1 MLDQAAL
8 RISRE
13 REVSQPRT
21 SLLLLPDLLRHALAS
36 LALGFAALA
45 RRPGSDRSLLQELQ
59 STWRRSRLGGSG
71 RRSGRRSGSADADAL
86 HELGRADRAS

>member
-21 SLLLLPDLLRHALAS
+21 SLLLLPDLLRNALAS
-36 LALGFAALA
+36 LALALGFAALA
-45 RRPGSDRSLLQELQ
+45 RQPGSDHSLLQELQ

-71 RRSGRRSGSADADAL
+71 LRSGSADADDL
-86 HELGRADRAS
+86 RELGPADRDS